1 VQSGLGRILTYSDY
15 LAIPDDGKRREI
27 LAGSL
32 IVTPAPR
39 PMHQRVVRRMTTI
52 LDAYFGGAAKG
63 EVFAAPIDLVLTEH
77 DVLQP
82 DLLVVDNRAWI
93 TDRGIEGPPLLVVE
107 VLSKATAAHD
117 RGPKLQRYAELGVRH
132 HWLVDPDRRRI
143 ECRRL
148 AGSVYERTISANGD
162 SILAVPEF
170 DDLRIPLASLWA
182 ESEAPERN

>member
-1 VQSGLGRILTYSDY
+1 MQSGLRRMLTYSDY
-15 LAIPDDGKRREI
+15 LAIPEDGKRREI
-27 LAGSL
+27 LAGTL

-39 PMHQRVVRRMTTI
+39 PLHQRVVRRLTTL

-63 EVFAAPIDLVLTEH
+63 EVFAAPIDLLLTEH

-82 DLLVVDNRAWI
+82 DLLVVDDRALI

-132 HWLVDPDRRRI
+132 HWLVDPDRRRV
-143 ECRRL
+143 ECHRL
-148 AGSVYERTISANGD
+148 AGSVYERTVSANGD
-162 SILAVPEF
+162 ATLAVPGF
-170 DDLRIPLASLWA
+170 DDLLILLASLWA
-182 ESEAPERN
+182 DSEAPERN